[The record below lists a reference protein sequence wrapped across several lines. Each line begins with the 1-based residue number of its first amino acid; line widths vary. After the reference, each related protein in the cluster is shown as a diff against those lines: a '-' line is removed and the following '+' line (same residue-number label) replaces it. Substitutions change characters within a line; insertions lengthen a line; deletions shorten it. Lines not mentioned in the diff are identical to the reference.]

1 MNFRRQKP
9 RPTRT
14 LWVLRWARLFFLAA
28 GIVALSYC
36 AFALLDTRLFQ
47 AYQSWRFER
56 AMKDARTTGATQPPV
71 SPPLPD
77 HAEAD
82 RARAVS
88 FGINGLASSPLGRL
102 EIPSLGVVAMIMEGV
117 SGRTLQHAVG
127 HVPGTAL
134 PGQPGNVA
142 LAGHRDTFFRG
153 LRNIHQGDEIT
164 LTTLHGSYRYRVAC
178 TQVVEPED
186 TEVLDATADDVLT
199 LVACYPFYYVGP
211 APQRF
216 IVRAHRISE

>member
-1 MNFRRQKP
+1 M
-9 RPTRT
+9 
-14 LWVLRWARLFFLAA
+14 
-28 GIVALSYC
+28 SYC
-36 AFALLDTRLFQ
+36 AFVLLDARLYQ

-56 AMKDARTTGATQPPV
+56 AMKDAGTAAGATQQPV

-77 HAEAD
+77 HTAAD

-88 FGINGLASSPLGRL
+88 FGIDGLANSPLGRL
-102 EIPSLGVVAMIMEGV
+102 EIRSIGVVAMIMEGV
-117 SGRTLQHAVG
+117 GGRTLQHAVG

-134 PGQPGNVA
+134 PGQQGNVA

-153 LRNIHQGDEIT
+153 LSNIHKDDEIT
-164 LTTLHGSYRYRVAC
+164 LTTLHGSYRYRVAW

-186 TEVLDATADDVLT
+186 TKVLDATADDVLT